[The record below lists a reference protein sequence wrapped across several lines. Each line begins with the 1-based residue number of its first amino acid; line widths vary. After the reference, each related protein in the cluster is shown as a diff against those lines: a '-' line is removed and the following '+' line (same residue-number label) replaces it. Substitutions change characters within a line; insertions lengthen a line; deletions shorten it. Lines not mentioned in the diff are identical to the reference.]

1 MEKAMKKGDLV
12 YIPSEVKLVQ
22 FGADDSVFRWTKTEK
37 PINCLV
43 ENVEDRYYRV
53 IYKGERWSVK
63 SKHVYT
69 TENNGGQ

>member
-1 MEKAMKKGDLV
+1 MKKGDLV

-22 FGADDSVFRWTKTEK
+22 FSEDESVFRWTKTEK

-43 ENVEDRYYRV
+43 ENVEERYYRI

-63 SKHVYT
+63 AKHVYT
-69 TENNGGQ
+69 TEVHGGQ

>member
-1 MEKAMKKGDLV
+1 MTVSKMKKGDLV

-22 FGADDSVFRWTKTEK
+22 FGDDGRISRYTKTEK

-43 ENVEDRYYRV
+43 ENVEELNYRV

-63 SKHVYT
+63 ASNVYAT
-69 TENNGGQ
+69 DIGG